1 MTIFFLFMRQ
11 LCQVSGLKQVFMST
25 LTAGI
30 FSFAFTFTSCNDEND
45 MLNDASNN
53 NDSAIVVGNEDELAM
68 PLGLVYKDFINPN
81 NVQILNADT
90 TEISVSKAYADKMGI
105 DNFVNH
111 PMGIWQSQNERAYLR
126 RPIAQRLDGD
136 RYILSV
142 IRSGLGEVLIGRDV
156 ELNTAIFV
164 NPNVE
169 ANTRGSEGMADRY
182 TDANNVIHPVAVTMN
197 SIVAAD
203 GSVTRGADGSG
214 FGTLT
219 AEEIMNG
226 ANFDVPQTRSL
237 FDDIEK
243 ALKGAAEFISNVKK
257 NGLSIN
263 GNDHDKILNLSGEIT
278 PPEMKINFSGND
290 GDTLVINSNLP
301 YDVSLDYTLKLNS
314 KVGIRSFTDMWK
326 DKTINPIKFQCNY
339 FEGRLD
345 GELSMAPEIT
355 IGVGAKAELPEDKQ
369 DIKLCDLSEFIFTFM
384 AGYVPVA
391 VTVQPHLVLHVE
403 AGVEGKLYTG
413 IKYEYASEFS
423 AGVKYDKNNG
433 GWAGIADYKT
443 TTSDFSFITPR
454 GTFTAKASAG
464 VLLACDILL
473 DFVAGPKVSIGPTVK
488 ADMEATIAPFEKN
501 PFTFEAGVTAG
512 LYGSAGAT
520 LKLWKIE
527 LLSWKTGLSFGPEWD
542 IWSYK
547 FDGKKESNKGGSD
560 KLKKQVEKMK
570 EDADKVIEEQQQKL
584 QEANDW
590 KLLYTKLDTDSEIAQ
605 CAKQYFTPL
614 VVKLAKGTLRAQPA
628 YQKKAIINILLDKFT
643 KSFGR
648 APQNNDADFHTLK
661 SMAMETIK
669 TISQEEVKEI
679 ISQNPFLK

>member
-1 MTIFFLFMRQ
+1 MTTKNFM
-11 LCQVSGLKQVFMST
+11 VKSMFMSI

-30 FSFAFTFTSCNDEND
+30 FSFSFALTSCSDDND
-45 MLNDASNN
+45 MLNEAN
-53 NDSAIVVGNEDELAM
+53 NDESVIVAGSEDELAK

-81 NVQILNADT
+81 DVQILNADT

-126 RPIAQRLDGD
+126 RPIAQRLVGD

-142 IRSGLGEVLIGRDV
+142 IRSGLGEVLIGQEV

-169 ANTRGSEGMADRY
+169 ANTRGSAGMADRY
-182 TDANNVIHPVAVTMN
+182 TDANNVLHPVAVTMN

-203 GSVTRGADGSG
+203 CSVTRGADGLG

-226 ANFDVPQTRSL
+226 ATFDDAQTRSI
-237 FDDIEK
+237 FSDIK
-243 ALKGAAEFISNVKK
+243 NALKTAANFIDNVRK
-257 NGLSIN
+257 NGLTIN
-263 GNDHDKILNLSGEIT
+263 GNDHGKILNLSGEIT
-278 PPEMKINFSGND
+278 PPEIKINLSKEE
-290 GDTLVINSNLP
+290 GDTMVINSNLP

-314 KVGIRSFTDMWK
+314 KVGIRSFKDMWN
-326 DKTINPIKFQCNY
+326 DGTINPVKFQCNY

-345 GELSMAPEIT
+345 GELAMAPEVT
-355 IGVGAKAELPEDKQ
+355 IGVGAKAELPKDKQ
-369 DIKLCDLSEFIFTFM
+369 DIKLCDLDEFTFTFM
-384 AGYVPVA
+384 AGYIPVA
-391 VTVQPHLVLHVE
+391 VTVQPHLVLHIE

-423 AGVKYDKNNG
+423 AGVKYDKANG
-433 GWAGIADYKT
+433 GWGGIAKYKT
-443 TTSDFSFITPR
+443 TKSDFSFITSR

-464 VLLACDILL
+464 VQLACDILL
-473 DFVAGPKVSIGPTVK
+473 DFVAGPKVSVGPEVR
-488 ADMEATIAPFEKN
+488 ANLEATLSPFDEN
-501 PFTFEAGVTAG
+501 PFTFEAGIKAG

-570 EDADKVIEEQQQKL
+570 ENAHKVIAEQQQQQ

-590 KLLYTKLDTDSEIAQ
+590 KELYTKLNNDSEIAQ
-605 CAKQYFTPL
+605 CAKQYFTPV
-614 VVKLAKGTLRAQPA
+614 VVKLAKGTMISQPA

-648 APQNNDADFHTLK
+648 APQNNDADFQSLK

-669 TISQEEVKEI
+669 TISQEEVKKI